1 MDSKAENGGY
11 AFLSHSHKDFR
22 IVRQIRNEMEER
34 GFEPLCFY
42 LKCLDNCDKEL
53 LELIEH
59 EIDARELFYYLD
71 SPNARNSEYVQYELN
86 YAKRTK
92 GEENIGIIPLDE
104 GYSAEELTAI
114 ARRILDSMRI
124 FLSFSTEDGK
134 TGVKI
139 QHIFV
144 ERGFKVFNERN
155 IRVHFTDWE
164 EQVLNGLNEAAQHG
178 CVIALITEHSAD
190 KEFWIQELNYAVSK
204 NALIIPAVVKGCEDL
219 IDFSRFPYHCII
231 DEDITDEQLKML
243 VKTATK
249 ALIHRFNNLV

>member
-104 GYSAEELTAI
+104 GYSAEELIAI
-114 ARRILDSMRI
+114 AGRIMDSMRI
-124 FLSFSTEDGK
+124 YLSYSRADQK
-134 TGVKI
+134 TAEKI
-139 QHIFV
+139 YDAFV
-144 ERGFKVFNERN
+144 ERGYKVFNEDDFKFGLSLR
-155 IRVHFTDWE
+155 
-164 EQVLNGLNEAAQHG
+164 EQILNSIDEAAQRG
-178 CVIALITEHSAD
+178 CLIALVTEHSAD
-190 KEFWIQELNYAVSK
+190 MANFKYELKFAVSK
-204 NALIIPAVVKGCEDL
+204 NALIIPAVVKGCEYL

-249 ALIHRFNNLV
+249 ALIHRFNNHV